1 MDMAEKMVEC
11 PASGKT
17 KARSCRRMRQQAE
30 MEFGRARSIRVHA
43 IRMRR
48 SELTTSMIARTA
60 MDAETCDDSVVEST
74 IMGEGLAASADHL
87 INSDDVRYVIDSL
100 ANDTIVPYSLEQTD
114 DKEDS

>member
-43 IRMRR
+43 IRMRVR
-48 SELTTSMIARTA
+48 KWS
-60 MDAETCDDSVVEST
+60 
-74 IMGEGLAASADHL
+74 SA
-87 INSDDVRYVIDSL
+87 
-100 ANDTIVPYSLEQTD
+100 VPECFATPPSACGS
-114 DKEDS
+114 KGKWI

>member
-1 MDMAEKMVEC
+1 MELGRTRVLCDAAV
-11 PASGKT
+11 
-17 KARSCRRMRQQAE
+17 RMRQQAQ
-30 MEFGRARSIRVHA
+30 MDIALARMVRLHA
-43 IRMRR
+43 LRMRLQEQR
-48 SELTTSMIARTA
+48 ANHVNDARTA